1 MSTPGEAGVHMQVGC
16 RGLEMGRKA
25 DEDPGGGK
33 LVCEPRGGRAKRD
46 EVELKHHRVEG
57 EELAEEPWGPRS

>member
-1 MSTPGEAGVHMQVGC
+1 MSTPGEAGVHVQVGC

-46 EVELKHHRVEG
+46 EG
-57 EELAEEPWGPRS
+57 